1 MSGKV
6 SPVKMTQLR
15 LAVLAQLNSFRQAQ
29 QAFQGAGKLS
39 GAGWDSTRSYFDA
52 YSEVSSTIGH
62 ALNTLEDTITAYL
75 SAFTGE
81 VGAAENDLDTDKMEA
96 LKAELRRLQAENDFL
111 MEALAKAFEDVPF
124 VNQFFNR
131 QSMLGTAKK
140 IEILEKYQ
148 AFENAHSNDFAEV
161 QSVISSVGEGVSFLG
176 SAGNFAGGKEGYKKI
191 DFANKAWYKTLK
203 AFNQKQPKMR
213 EEIVLNTDGER
224 PIYEVYVNGKKDI
237 KKTKELQEMFRVHNV
252 ELFKEYGPEIFK
264 ILIGLD
270 DVEIILDKDSTTMQ
284 RSSSSVF
291 LLLSILPPDKVKD
304 FLKTAKL
311 LGKGNHSVDAIKLS
325 AKEWQTL
332 KDFEKSADT
341 VKTIDRGKD
350 AGKVSG
356 GKIPDVEIKK
366 TLSKKNQSHIN
377 KHNIDS
383 LKNQSQYLTESQ
395 LAEKLD
401 GNSFFNPNWTGDDIN
416 KYTEIAY
423 NDLLSQGKKGDT
435 FLYKI
440 NGEEINIY
448 IQPDGGFGTAYG
460 KYQYT
465 LDQFK
470 NLMK

>member
-1 MSGKV
+1 M
-6 SPVKMTQLR
+6 VKFRYSEWQGIASEMTQLR

-29 QAFQGAGKLS
+29 QVFQGAEKLS

-75 SAFTGE
+75 GGFTNE

-161 QSVISSVGEGVSFLG
+161 QSVISSVGEGVAFLG
-176 SAGNFAGGKEGYKKI
+176 TAGNFVGGKEGYKKI

-213 EEIVLNTDGER
+213 EEIVINTDGER
-224 PIYEVYVNGKKDI
+224 PIYEVYVNGKKDT

-264 ILIGLD
+264 ILMNLD

-311 LGKGNHSVDAIKLS
+311 LAKGEHSMDAIKLS
-325 AKEWQTL
+325 AKEWQIL

-341 VKTIDRGKD
+341 L
-350 AGKVSG
+350 KV
-356 GKIPDVEIKK
+356 IKK
-366 TLSKKNQSHIN
+366 TSKANIGKDFGKIGIYVEKPNVKINWSEHAVHGMERLNQRG
-377 KHNIDS
+377 
-383 LKNQSQYLTESQ
+383 LT
-395 LAEKLD
+395 KLQV
-401 GNSFFNPNWTGDDIN
+401 DDFIQN
-416 KYTEIAY
+416 GKV
-423 NDLLSQGKKGDT
+423 LSQNNGAKFAFITEDGVAIVSKDGKLVTAWGVSDFDDGMK
-435 FLYKI
+435 
-440 NGEEINIY
+440 EIVK
-448 IQPDGGFGTAYG
+448 QLFG
-460 KYQYT
+460 K
-465 LDQFK
+465 
-470 NLMK
+470 